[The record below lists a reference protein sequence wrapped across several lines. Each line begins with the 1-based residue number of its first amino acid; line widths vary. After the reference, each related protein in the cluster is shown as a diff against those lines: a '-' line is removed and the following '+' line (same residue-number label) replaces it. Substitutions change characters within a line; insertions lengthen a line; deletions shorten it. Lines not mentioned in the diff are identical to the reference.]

1 MITVNGKPYTVSGI
15 ETSACTYFG
24 LSTDEK
30 PTSGVGNGSV
40 FLEMNTAKIYLFD
53 AANAQWIEWEA

>member
-1 MITVNGKPYTVSGI
+1 MVTHNNASDQRVY
-15 ETSACTYFG
+15 YG

-30 PTSGVGNGSV
+30 PTGADVANGSV